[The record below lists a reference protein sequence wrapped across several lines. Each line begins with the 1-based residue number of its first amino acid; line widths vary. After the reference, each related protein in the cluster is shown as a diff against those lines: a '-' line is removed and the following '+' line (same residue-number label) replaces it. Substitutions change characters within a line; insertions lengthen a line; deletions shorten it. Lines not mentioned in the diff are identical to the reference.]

1 MLDPSPKIKLC
12 TKDTQKKRKEKKRSH
27 LTGKKRGKIKRYK
40 LFKFKTRM
48 KGNQLQIVYIDPHI
62 Y

>member
-1 MLDPSPKIKLC
+1 LLDPCPKIKLC
-12 TKDTQKKRKEKKRSH
+12 EKDTQNKRKEKKSFDW
-27 LTGKKRGKIKRYK
+27 KKRGKIKRYQ
-40 LFKFKTRM
+40 LFKCKTRM